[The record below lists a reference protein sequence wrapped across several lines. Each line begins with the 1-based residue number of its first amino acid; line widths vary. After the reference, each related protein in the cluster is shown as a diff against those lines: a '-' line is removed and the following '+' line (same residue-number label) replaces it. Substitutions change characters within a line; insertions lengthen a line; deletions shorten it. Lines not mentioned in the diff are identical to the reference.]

1 MHLLMSRLKDQQLK
15 LGCSQKYK
23 HYCMNSIFTVL
34 VKLNELFELLVNTL
48 AEAPPAAQ
56 PPATEPVL
64 VPTKVVSVKA

>member
-1 MHLLMSRLKDQQLK
+1 
-15 LGCSQKYK
+15 
-23 HYCMNSIFTVL
+23 MNSIFTVL